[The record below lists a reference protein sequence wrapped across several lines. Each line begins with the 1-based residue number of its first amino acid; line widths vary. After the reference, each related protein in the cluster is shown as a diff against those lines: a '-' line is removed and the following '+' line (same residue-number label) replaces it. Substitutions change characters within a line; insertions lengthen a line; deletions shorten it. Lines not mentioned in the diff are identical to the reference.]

1 MQKFLKVVACLL
13 ALATPAVAQQWVEQ
27 MKAAQA
33 AEARGDIES
42 AQTIYSKLAR
52 QEIPAAMNSLGYIYA
67 KQNQPRESLLWCT
80 VATGYG
86 HAVDFGCLRSA
97 EQKLTKPEIEAVR
110 ACEVGQSITVQGQ
123 SGPIAQLA
131 IGRPAPKEK
140 LRLTIVL
147 PNNVTLTA
155 PVRLG
160 TGEKV
165 DQGLSLAWRRCL
177 TVGCFADNELPDDQL
192 RRYRMTSEPGRLVF
206 QDGAGREL
214 ALPFSFNGLA
224 QALDALARES

>member
-1 MQKFLKVVACLL
+1 MMYRSVVLL
-13 ALATPAVAQQWVEQ
+13 ASLVAATTAFAQQ
-27 MKAAQA
+27 KPSSTPPAPPPPPASSAAA
-33 AEARGDIES
+33 PI
-42 AQTIYSKLAR
+42 
-52 QEIPAAMNSLGYIYA
+52 
-67 KQNQPRESLLWCT
+67 
-80 VATGYG
+80 
-86 HAVDFGCLRSA
+86 SA
-97 EQKLTKPEIEAVR
+97 EPTSTTASFGDWVLRCQKIEAVR